1 VNLGKSKNC
10 AYCNQSGKLTKE
22 HIIPDWFIR
31 EHSSSEAV
39 SYLKKADIKFVPAG
53 TVKDVCEN
61 CNNISLSKLDQYGK
75 SLHDSFFRKNHIQEQ
90 IVFKY
95 DYQLL
100 SKWLLKCTYN
110 SARAHGT
117 DLSIL
122 KDYAKSLISDD
133 DIETEIGIYCTLL
146 SGDEN
151 PKWFRSSVF
160 ILENIDRYDQCLR
173 AIIINKWLFV
183 LAIPKKGIK
192 ILNSDM
198 PIIQKTLLSRGFC
211 LLGNSGISTILKND
225 LYTVND
231 SIASH
236 LIHNPIT
243 YNNIANAP
251 EIKKVD
257 QFIYIIPHED
267 ILEENMKELEG
278 FLLDVL
284 STEELFNMYAFKFEF
299 LIDGYNDDPRDLWE
313 IQEVV
318 KYISMLNNKYPAWIF
333 LINPEGTFFTV
344 VLASLS
350 LNSSMFCDK
359 LLRRNMDKWFLAL
372 NKVSSEIGLDY
383 AKNLE
388 ISTVLTNAIK
398 ARMSAHPPIAM

>member
-1 VNLGKSKNC
+1 
-10 AYCNQSGKLTKE
+10 
-22 HIIPDWFIR
+22 
-31 EHSSSEAV
+31 
-39 SYLKKADIKFVPAG
+39 
-53 TVKDVCEN
+53 
-61 CNNISLSKLDQYGK
+61 
-75 SLHDSFFRKNHIQEQ
+75 
-90 IVFKY
+90 
-95 DYQLL
+95 
-100 SKWLLKCTYN
+100 
-110 SARAHGT
+110 
-117 DLSIL
+117 
-122 KDYAKSLISDD
+122 
-133 DIETEIGIYCTLL
+133 
-146 SGDEN
+146 
-151 PKWFRSSVF
+151 
-160 ILENIDRYDQCLR
+160 
-173 AIIINKWLFV
+173 
-183 LAIPKKGIK
+183 
-192 ILNSDM
+192 
-198 PIIQKTLLSRGFC
+198 
-211 LLGNSGISTILKND
+211 
-225 LYTVND
+225 
-231 SIASH
+231 
-236 LIHNPIT
+236 
-243 YNNIANAP
+243 
-251 EIKKVD
+251 
-257 QFIYIIPHED
+257 
-267 ILEENMKELEG
+267 MKELEG